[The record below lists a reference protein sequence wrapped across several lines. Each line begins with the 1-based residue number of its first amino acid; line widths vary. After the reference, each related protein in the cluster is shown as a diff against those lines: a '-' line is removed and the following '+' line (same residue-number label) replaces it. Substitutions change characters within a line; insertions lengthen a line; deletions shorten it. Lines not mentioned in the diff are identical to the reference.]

1 VADPAPRP
9 FRPADLDRERQITSF
24 ALSPDGSHVVY
35 ARREIVSGE
44 YRSHLRLTGL
54 RGGRSRALTTH
65 GRESRPTFSP
75 DGSQILFLSERDKT
89 SRAWV
94 LPRSGGEPSD
104 LPAPDGGAFDASWS
118 PDGRTVLLTAR
129 SGHRRF
135 SVGPEDDPTAL
146 RVDVLRWRLDGAG
159 VKDQHAAA
167 WIVPARGG
175 RLRKVTDDR
184 YDVAAPRFIS
194 NTRIGFLA
202 DPDRESAIDRL
213 RIFSTTLTGRTSEV
227 AAPDGSIWGAVW
239 SPKGRLAIRGV
250 VQSDDLPWRDP
261 VIVVIRNGKRLV
273 LGAELDRPIGLT
285 TYGDL
290 IPGDVGPHMVWED
303 EEHVL
308 AIVTDHG
315 RGQLVRFGLDGSV
328 DWLTSGDVVVSDV
341 QAAGGRIVVLA
352 NNGAEPANLYEVSNG
367 TLRQIAGDGSAWYR
381 PFRREPEQ
389 VSAFRENGI
398 DAWMLRG
405 GRGRRPLVLQI
416 HGGPYASHSPVPWLE
431 MTALASAGISVVWA
445 NPAGSLS
452 YGAKLAS
459 SLHDDWSGPDSRQLL
474 RLLDRLAANGAVR
487 SGAVGLLGLSYGGL
501 ETIWLAGRHPRRF
514 KAAVA
519 ENPVSDYFVEY
530 AASDYGTA
538 LVHFAGVPSLPSGAK
553 DYWPASPASRI
564 TDFPGPLLLLQ
575 AEQDH
580 RCPPVNSELVFGL
593 RKANG
598 RPVEMVRYPDESH
611 LLLVNGRPDRRRDRL
626 ERIVDWFERHL

>member
-1 VADPAPRP
+1 MADPAPRP

-24 ALSPDGSHVVY
+24 ALSPDGSQVVY

-44 YRSHLRLTGL
+44 YRSHLRLAGV

-75 DGSQILFLSERDKT
+75 DGSQILFLSERDNS

-94 LPRSGGEPSD
+94 LPRGGGEPRD

-118 PDGRTVLLTAR
+118 PDGRIVLLTAR

-159 VKDQHAAA
+159 VKDQDAAA

-184 YDVAAPRFIS
+184 FDVMAPRFIS

-202 DPDRESAIDRL
+202 DPDRESALTRP
-213 RIFSTTLTGRTSEV
+213 RVFSTSLAGRATEV
-227 AAPDGSIWGAVW
+227 AALADWASTAAW
-239 SPKGRLAIRGV
+239 SPKGRLAIAGV
-250 VQSDDLPWRDP
+250 AQGDDLPWRDP
-261 VIVVIRNGKRLV
+261 VIVVVRNGRHLV
-273 LGAELDRPIGLT
+273 LGAELDRPVGLT

-290 IPGDVGPHMVWED
+290 IPGEPGLVWED
-303 EEHVL
+303 EEHLL
-308 AIVTDHG
+308 AVVTDHG
-315 RGQLVRFGLDGSV
+315 RGQLVRFGLDGSL
-328 DWLTSGDVVVSDV
+328 DWLTSGDVIVSDV

-352 NNGAEPANLYEVSNG
+352 NKGAEPADLYEVSNG

-431 MTALASAGISVVWA
+431 MTALASARISVVWA
-445 NPAGSLS
+445 NPAGSMS
-452 YGAKLAS
+452 YGARLAS
-459 SLHDDWSGPDSRQLL
+459 SLHNHWSGPDSRQLL
-474 RLLDRLAANGAVR
+474 KLLDRLAAQGVNR

-501 ETIWLAGRHPRRF
+501 ETLWLAGRHPRRF

-519 ENPVSDYFVEY
+519 ENPVSDYLVQY
-530 AASDYGTA
+530 AASDIGT
-538 LVHFAGVPSLPSGAK
+538 VPWLGLPPLPRGAK
-553 DYWPASPASRI
+553 EYWPAGPASRI
-564 TDFPGPLLLLQ
+564 TDFAGPLLLLQ

-580 RCPPVNSELVFGL
+580 RCPPVNSELVFAL

-598 RPVEMVRYPDESH
+598 RPVEMVRYPNESH
-611 LLLVNGRPDRRRDRL
+611 LLLISGRPDRRRDRL